1 MAPNLCG
8 HILRICIYVLCTQ
21 STSGCDKLA
30 DNLFFRLLSQIF
42 GHIHLLALGTMTE
55 KDLPSVAVQFLSLLL
70 SMTYD
75 FQASETSIRAAM
87 AHTAL

>member
-1 MAPNLCG
+1 
-8 HILRICIYVLCTQ
+8 
-21 STSGCDKLA
+21 
-30 DNLFFRLLSQIF
+30 
-42 GHIHLLALGTMTE
+42 MTE

-75 FQASETSIRAAM
+75 FQASETSIQAVM

>member
-8 HILRICIYVLCTQ
+8 HILHICIYVLCTQ

-55 KDLPSVAVQFLSLLL
+55 KDLPLRRSSISFSSSVNDL
-70 SMTYD
+70 
-75 FQASETSIRAAM
+75 
-87 AHTAL
+87 